1 MFESNRVTKLLGIK
15 YPVLQG
21 AMAWVADADL
31 AAAVSNAGGL
41 GVVSAANMPP
51 ELLEKQLIR
60 IKTLTD
66 RPYALNIMLLSP
78 TAGDAIEL
86 AAQYRVPIVTTGA
99 GMPGKAFD
107 RLKPLGTLVM
117 PVIASVSHAERVS
130 KQGADAVIAEGMEAG
145 GHIGEIT
152 TMVLLPQIADA
163 VNIPV
168 IAAGGI
174 ADGRGVVAAFSL
186 GAEGIQ
192 MGTRF
197 LCCTECNVHPNYK
210 KKVLDAGDRGTVI
223 TGRTLGHPVRS
234 LKNKFTQ
241 KFQELEDHCSP
252 APELE
257 AYGAGKLRNAVV
269 DGDVEFGS
277 VMAGQSAGM
286 VHEIL
291 PAAQIIRDI
300 FEDAHRISLR
310 SDDKFK

>member
-99 GMPGKAFD
+99 GMPGKVFD
-107 RLKPLGTLVM
+107 RLKPLGTLVL

-152 TMVLLPQIADA
+152 SMVLLPQIADA

-300 FEDAHRISLR
+300 FEDAHRISLKG
-310 SDDKFK
+310 DDSFK

>member
-41 GVVSAANMPP
+41 GVISAANMPP

-66 RPYALNIMLLSP
+66 HPYALNIMLLSP

-99 GMPGKAFD
+99 GMPGKVLD

>member
-99 GMPGKAFD
+99 GMPGKVFD
-107 RLKPLGTLVM
+107 RLKPLGTLVL

-152 TMVLLPQIADA
+152 SMVLLPQIADA

-174 ADGRGVVAAFSL
+174 ADGRGVVAAFAL

-210 KKVLDAGDRGTVI
+210 QKVLDAGDRGTVI

>member
-41 GVVSAANMPP
+41 GVVSVANMPP

-86 AAQYRVPIVTTGA
+86 AAQYKVPIVTTGA
-99 GMPGKAFD
+99 GMPGKVFD
-107 RLKPLGTLVM
+107 RLKPLGTLVL
-117 PVIASVSHAERVS
+117 PVIASVSHVERVS

-152 TMVLLPQIADA
+152 TMALLPQIADA

-174 ADGRGVVAAFSL
+174 ADGRGVVAAFAL

-210 KKVLDAGDRGTVI
+210 QKVLDAGDRGTVI

-252 APELE
+252 ASELE

-310 SDDKFK
+310 SDEKFK

>member
-41 GVVSAANMPP
+41 GVISAANMPP

-99 GMPGKAFD
+99 GMPGKVFD

-152 TMVLLPQIADA
+152 SMVLLPQIADA

-174 ADGRGVVAAFSL
+174 ADGRGVVAAFAL

-210 KKVLDAGDRGTVI
+210 QKVLDAGDRGTVI

>member
-41 GVVSAANMPP
+41 GVISAANMPP

-99 GMPGKAFD
+99 GMPGKVFD

-300 FEDAHRISLR
+300 FEDAHQISLR
-310 SDDKFK
+310 SEDNFK

>member
-41 GVVSAANMPP
+41 GVISAANMPP

-99 GMPGKAFD
+99 GMPGKVFD

-130 KQGADAVIAEGMEAG
+130 KQGADAVIADGMEAG

-152 TMVLLPQIADA
+152 TRVLLPQIADA

>member
-99 GMPGKAFD
+99 GMPGKVFD

>member
-99 GMPGKAFD
+99 GMPGKVFD

-210 KKVLDAGDRGTVI
+210 KKVVDAGDRGTVI

>member
-41 GVVSAANMPP
+41 GVISAANMPP

-99 GMPGKAFD
+99 GMPGKVLD

-291 PAAQIIRDI
+291 AAAQIIRDI

>member
-41 GVVSAANMPP
+41 GVISAANMPP

-99 GMPGKAFD
+99 GMPGKVFD

-300 FEDAHRISLR
+300 FEDAHRISLKG
-310 SDDKFK
+310 DDSFK

>member
-1 MFESNRVTKLLGIK
+1 MFESNRITKLLGIK

-41 GVVSAANMPP
+41 GVISAANMPP

-86 AAQYRVPIVTTGA
+86 AATYRVPIVTTGA
-99 GMPGKAFD
+99 GMPGKVFD

-145 GHIGEIT
+145 GHIGDIT
-152 TMVLLPQIADA
+152 TMVLLPQIVDA
-163 VNIPV
+163 VSVPV

-174 ADGRGVVAAFSL
+174 ANGRGVVAAFAL

-223 TGRTLGHPVRS
+223 TGRVLGHPVRS

-241 KFQELEDHCSP
+241 HFQELEDRCASTE
-252 APELE
+252 ELE

-269 DGDVEFGS
+269 DGDVELGS

-286 VHEIL
+286 VNDIL

-310 SDDKFK
+310 FEDSFK